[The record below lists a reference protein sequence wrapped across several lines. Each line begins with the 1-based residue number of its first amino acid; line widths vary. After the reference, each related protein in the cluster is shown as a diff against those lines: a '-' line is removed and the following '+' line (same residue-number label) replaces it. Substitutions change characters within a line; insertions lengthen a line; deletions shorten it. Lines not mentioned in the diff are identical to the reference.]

1 MAGNDERVMV
11 LPENNVVSCECK
23 KLCGI
28 SNFWLGYDKL
38 TTANT
43 KNIKTAWEN
52 GQRPEPIRVQLAL

>member
-23 KLCGI
+23 KKRFVETSRC
-28 SNFWLGYDKL
+28 WLGYDKF

-43 KNIKTAWEN
+43 ANF
-52 GQRPEPIRVQLAL
+52 